1 MPKVVA
7 YPLKIT
13 NTLNKILKLLP
24 SHLTLTLEYQP
35 DTSPAYRV
43 VVRQRHATGGFVRS
57 FESVDELSF
66 YLNELL
72 EQLEKRKQI
81 RQKRAEKSARFL

>member
-13 NTLNKILKLLP
+13 NTINKILKLLP
-24 SHLTLTLEYQP
+24 SHLTLTLECH
-35 DTSPAYRV
+35 SGVNPAYRV
-43 VVRQRHATGGFVRS
+43 VVRQRHAPGGFVRS

-72 EQLEKRKQI
+72 DELEKRKQI
-81 RQKRAEKSARFL
+81 R